1 MCQMDRLLCQRQ
13 SDFVKLRKLNAGP
26 AIKTQLMNLP
36 DAPAKL
42 VSLTAALPP
51 YISTMAQC

>member
-1 MCQMDRLLCQRQ
+1 MLNGQIALPETNL
-13 SDFVKLRKLNAGP
+13 VKLRKLNPGP
-26 AIKTQLMNLP
+26 VIKTGLMRLP

-51 YISTMAQC
+51 GISTLAKC